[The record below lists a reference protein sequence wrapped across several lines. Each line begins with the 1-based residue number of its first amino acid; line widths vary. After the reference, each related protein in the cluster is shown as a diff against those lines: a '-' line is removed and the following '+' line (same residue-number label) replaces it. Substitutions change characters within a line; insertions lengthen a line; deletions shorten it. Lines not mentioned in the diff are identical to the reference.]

1 MLGFRKRTA
10 NKVTTNEAVIDK
22 SATALTP
29 RQKFDIC
36 TKELLEILKELDDS
50 SEVENL
56 SKNVRSFV
64 REEIRFFTLSI
75 ENYSWKISKA
85 TQMNSNF

>member
-1 MLGFRKRTA
+1 MVGFRKCTA
-10 NKVTTNEAVIDK
+10 DKATIDK
-22 SATALTP
+22 SATGLTP
-29 RQKFDIC
+29 RQRFDNC
-36 TKELLEILKELDDS
+36 TKELLEILKELDNS

-56 SKNVRSFV
+56 SEDVKSFV

-75 ENYSWKISKA
+75 ENYAWKISKA

>member
-1 MLGFRKRTA
+1 MLGFRKRTTSKA
-10 NKVTTNEAVIDK
+10 TIDK
-22 SATALTP
+22 TSTSLTP
-29 RQKFDIC
+29 RQRFDIC

-56 SKNVRSFV
+56 SKDVRSFV

-85 TQMNSNF
+85 TLMNSNF